1 MRLFFISQNL
11 PSESNLKRKWLAS
24 RLLTVILSFSAAI
37 RSILFLSVLL
47 LNREEMLYFPSW
59 AAPPIGPPLMMPPV
73 HAIKHEEVESFP
85 SNIRIMVEI
94 VSFPDSL
101 PVFQVL
107 RRLSRGL
114 FIRIVEGDAVDFT

>member
-11 PSESNLKRKWLAS
+11 PSESNLKKWLAS

-59 AAPPIGPPLMMPPV
+59 AAPPIGHL
-73 HAIKHEEVESFP
+73 
-85 SNIRIMVEI
+85 
-94 VSFPDSL
+94 
-101 PVFQVL
+101 
-107 RRLSRGL
+107 
-114 FIRIVEGDAVDFT
+114 